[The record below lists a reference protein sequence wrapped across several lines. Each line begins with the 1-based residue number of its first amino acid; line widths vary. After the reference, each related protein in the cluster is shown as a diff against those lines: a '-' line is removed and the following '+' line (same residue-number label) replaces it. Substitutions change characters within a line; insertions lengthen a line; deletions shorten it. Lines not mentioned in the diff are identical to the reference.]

1 MEKKDIKTFKDV
13 LAWTIE
19 LSQQMAEND
28 KRWAESRQQMAE
40 NDKRW
45 AESRQQMAENDKRWA
60 ESRQKFEEER
70 KQMAKKEAI
79 EKIQR
84 EKEREKE
91 RKYWDA
97 KNHEV
102 NKRIAEVTG
111 TLGDAAEFE
120 FVQAIDNNNKICAGI
135 QFDIIIEN
143 MKGKREYDIILIN
156 GEYIGLIEVKWQ
168 ADIKDIRK
176 LVYKQAHDFREE
188 MPIYKE
194 KKLILFIA
202 SHVYNKKIATYAN
215 KLGVCFL
222 YEKGQTLQHQ
232 YIEPLQLF

>member
-19 LSQQMAEND
+19 VREQMAEIS
-28 KRWAESRQQMAE
+28 KIMAESTKQMADE
-40 NDKRW
+40 RIQRED
-45 AESRQQMAENDKRWA
+45 
-60 ESRQKFEEER
+60 ER
-70 KQMAKKEAI
+70 KQREAKEAI

-120 FVQAIDNNNKICAGI
+120 FVQAINNNNKICAGI
-135 QFDIIIEN
+135 QFDVILPN
-143 MKGKREYDIILIN
+143 VTAKREYDIILIN
-156 GEYIGLIEVKWQ
+156 GEYMGLVEVKWQ

-176 LVYKQAHDFREE
+176 LVYKQVPALRED
-188 MPIYKE
+188 MPIYKN
-194 KKLILFIA
+194 KKLIVFIA
-202 SHVYNKKIATYAN
+202 SHVYNKKVATYAN

-222 YEKGQTLQHQ
+222 YEKGQTLQDQ
-232 YIEPLQLF
+232 YIEPLQIF